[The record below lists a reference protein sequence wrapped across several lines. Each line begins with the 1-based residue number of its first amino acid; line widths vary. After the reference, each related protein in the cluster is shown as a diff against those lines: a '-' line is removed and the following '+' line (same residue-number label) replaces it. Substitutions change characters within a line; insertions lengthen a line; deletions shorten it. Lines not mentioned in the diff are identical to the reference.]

1 MSVRTRNQ
9 ELDDGTRQP
18 AVETARPGLLVG
30 DGTPVRRY
38 HRPGPLSSTPS
49 RPPDTS
55 LPPADTE
62 TTVELLDRA
71 KTGDDEARNR
81 LVERCLPALRRW
93 ARGRLP
99 ACARDVNDTVD
110 VVQDTIIAALRRLHA
125 FEVRHEGA
133 LQAYLRQALAN
144 RITDLIRHRRRRPDG
159 TDVPDDLEAPDASP
173 LDQAVG
179 SENLRRYERALARLR
194 PEDQEAIVARLELQQ
209 SYDELAIALG
219 KPSASAA
226 RMAVMRAM
234 KRLAQEMRG
243 GGSDDD
249 QP

>member
-1 MSVRTRNQ
+1 MPVRSRRD
-9 ELDDGTRQP
+9 EFDDGRQSRTPGATRSMSPLRAGEP
-18 AVETARPGLLVG
+18 APQ
-30 DGTPVRRY
+30 Y
-38 HRPGPLSSTPS
+38 HPAGPLPR
-49 RPPDTS
+49 RPPMPLDSS
-55 LPPADTE
+55 LAPTDAE
-62 TTVELLDRA
+62 TTIELLDRA
-71 KTGDDEARNR
+71 KTGDDDARNR
-81 LVERCLPALRRW
+81 LVERCLPPLRRW

-179 SENLRRYERALARLR
+179 SENLRRYERALEQLR
-194 PEDQEAIVARLELQQ
+194 PEDREAIVARLELQYD
-209 SYDELAIALG
+209 YDELAAVLA

-234 KRLAQEMRG
+234 KRLAQAMRG
-243 GGSDDD
+243 DDGEG
-249 QP
+249 